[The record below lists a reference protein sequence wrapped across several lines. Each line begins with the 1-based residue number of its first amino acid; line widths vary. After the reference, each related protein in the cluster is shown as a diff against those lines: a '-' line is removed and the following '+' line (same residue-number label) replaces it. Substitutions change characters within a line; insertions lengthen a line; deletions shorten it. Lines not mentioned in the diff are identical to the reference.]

1 MGIGGVM
8 EEFKRITYQDA
19 KPFITDIHYARRLP
33 CIQYAFGMFEGEN
46 LIGVCTFGQ
55 PASPSLC
62 KGVAGEENRKNVLEL
77 NRLVFL
83 PGYNGK
89 NRASKLVSYSLR
101 NLPNKTFVISYAD
114 WGGWHHVGYVYQATN
129 WYFSGTTKPRTD
141 KFSEGHSRHYKADET
156 RRQPRSAKHRYIY
169 LVGNKR
175 DKKEMLNKLNY
186 KVSFDYPK
194 GDSIHYDTENP
205 ISYMERF

>member
-1 MGIGGVM
+1 M
-8 EEFKRITYQDA
+8 EEFKRITYREA
-19 KPFITDIHYARRLP
+19 KPFILDVHYARRLP
-33 CIQYAFGMFEGEN
+33 CIQYAFGMFEEEK

-83 PGYNGK
+83 PDYNGN

-101 NLPNKTFVISYAD
+101 NLPNRTFVISYAD

-129 WYFSGTTKPRTD
+129 WWFSGTTKPRTD
-141 KFSEGHSRHYKADET
+141 KYSEGHSRHYKSDET
-156 RRQPRSAKHRYIY
+156 RRQPRTAKHRYIY

-175 DKKEMLNKLNY
+175 DKKFMLKELKY
-186 KVSFDYPK
+186 KVSFEYPK
-194 GDSIHYDTENP
+194 GDSVHYDTKNP
-205 ISYMERF
+205 ISYLERVI